1 MQAQWGCLIC
11 LEECLQYAVSLILW
25 ESSRLA
31 EQPSTGSC
39 LNPSVTG
46 AVVLLYQWFF
56 LAKVA
61 ELKNRRKCSLLDT
74 AFSVEL
80 GRVWKIELTNEM
92 SVQIIPQLAFVGH
105 RLLKSRLQ
113 LPCPEIKIFILKISK
128 CWKQVSHIQDNLN
141 IDLLYKLSKKKAFEF
156 HLDIDLLYFKI
167 FLT

>member
-128 CWKQVSHIQDNLN
+128 ASVPHPRQPKYRFTLQIVKEKSIWVSFR
-141 IDLLYKLSKKKAFEF
+141 YWPF
-156 HLDIDLLYFKI
+156 I
-167 FLT
+167 F